1 MFNWIYDSFSSVLF
15 TGAYNGIY
23 LTIGSSNLII
33 DYLIVIFI
41 SIIVALIVG
50 LPLLPDKP
58 YRYSFDVSA
67 LYPTPI
73 IAMGILSFF
82 FILNYS
88 FIFEGKL
95 LALIIG
101 ICSAL
106 FVKYLFYY
114 IFPNPPAE
122 NLEEVSGWIQL

>member
-1 MFNWIYDSFSSVLF
+1 MAL
-15 TGAYNGIY
+15 
-23 LTIGSSNLII
+23 GSSNLFI
-33 DYLIVIFI
+33 DYLIAIIV
-41 SIIVALIVG
+41 SIIVALILR

-58 YRYSFDVSA
+58 YRYSFNVSA

-73 IAMGILSFF
+73 IAIGILSFF

-106 FVKYLFYY
+106 FVKYLFFY
-114 IFPNPPAE
+114 IFPKPPAE
-122 NLEEVSGWIQL
+122 ELEGAE